1 MAVAAGSREPAPLAP
16 VHCIPQA
23 LPSASAP
30 NCPSLHHH
38 ERGSPMKNRKREIC
52 TSGSVRDEDG
62 QPPYLLGRRNFL
74 HLAAGAAAL
83 PAMSRVARAQAYPT
97 RPVRVI
103 VPFAPG
109 GGTDIFARIA
119 AQKLGESLGQQFYI
133 ENIAGA
139 GGNIGVGQ
147 AARATPDGYTV
158 LFAFGSFVVNPNT
171 YAKVPY
177 DPQKDFAPI
186 TLAVVATT
194 ALVVNPAVPATSVK
208 DLIALIKA
216 NPGKYNYASGG
227 VGAQPHLVG
236 EQLRLSLGLDLVHV
250 PFNGA
255 GPANASVVAGHT
267 PIGFASLASVA
278 PYVKDGK
285 LRALAITSKERSQAM
300 PDVPTMTEVGYPN
313 IEGDSWFG
321 VLVPGGTPKEVITT
335 LHREVVKI
343 IALPEMKERLVTLG
357 YDPVGSTPEEFARRI
372 ATELETWGKVI
383 RAANIKPQG

>member
-1 MAVAAGSREPAPLAP
+1 
-16 VHCIPQA
+16 
-23 LPSASAP
+23 
-30 NCPSLHHH
+30 
-38 ERGSPMKNRKREIC
+38 
-52 TSGSVRDEDG
+52 
-62 QPPYLLGRRNFL
+62 
-74 HLAAGAAAL
+74 
-83 PAMSRVARAQAYPT
+83 
-97 RPVRVI
+97 VRVI

-285 LRALAITSKERSQAM
+285 LRALAITSKERSQSM

-313 IEGDSWFG
+313 IEGDSWVG
-321 VLVPGGTPKEVITT
+321 VLVPAGTPKEVIAT
-335 LHREVVKI
+335 LHRG
-343 IALPEMKERLVTLG
+343 RQ
-357 YDPVGSTPEEFARRI
+357 DN
-372 ATELETWGKVI
+372 
-383 RAANIKPQG
+383 RAAGNEGAPSDPRL

>member
-1 MAVAAGSREPAPLAP
+1 
-16 VHCIPQA
+16 
-23 LPSASAP
+23 
-30 NCPSLHHH
+30 
-38 ERGSPMKNRKREIC
+38 MKFPRRK
-52 TSGSVRDEDG
+52 
-62 QPPYLLGRRNFL
+62 FL

-313 IEGDSWFG
+313 IEGDSWVG